1 MKIKELAGN
10 AAAAFASQG
19 LSFLLS
25 VATSLLVPKVLGV
38 EEFGYWQL
46 FLFYAS
52 YTGFFSFG
60 IADGLYL
67 VEGGTERRAIDKRKV
82 NSAIWF
88 GLAYE
93 VPIAV
98 VVLLVCLLA
107 GFDQNREFVILATA
121 VYMVV
126 SYAWSAL
133 GYVFQAMNE
142 TRLYS
147 FAVMANKLAFLVP
160 LAALLIIGC
169 SSFEPFVVFYVASHC
184 VSLGYCAWRG
194 RDFLVA
200 GLYPARQTVHEG
212 IGYIRVG
219 IRLMLANIASMLIL
233 GVARFLID
241 AEWGIET
248 FGELSFSLSMVNF
261 FLAFVSQASMV
272 LFPALRQSD
281 GGERLKVYSAMRE
294 LLTMVLPAAYLFCF
308 PMIRLI
314 GLWLPQYAG
323 SLRYFVYLLPL
334 CVFDGKMNLLGTT
347 FFKVLRGESTLL
359 KVNFA
364 TAMLSLVGTLIGVYV
379 FRSVDAVICAVVVA
393 LAFRSLLS
401 EAIISRRIGDKES
414 LLPLGE
420 VLVSIGFVATGALL
434 PDAGAMGCY
443 AVIYVAYLIA
453 FRGTVKRVF
462 GTLARLRRALR

>member
-1 MKIKELAGN
+1 MASN
-10 AAAAFASQG
+10 AAAAFVSQG

-25 VATSLLVPKVLGV
+25 ILTSLLVPKVLGV

-67 VEGGTERRAIDKRKV
+67 VEGGTERGAIDKCKV
-82 NSAIWF
+82 NSALWF

-93 VPIAV
+93 VPIAIAV
-98 VVLLVCLLA
+98 ASVCLLA
-107 GFDQNREFVILATA
+107 GFDQNREFVILTTA

-126 SYAWSAL
+126 SYAWCAL

-142 TRLYS
+142 TKLYS
-147 FAVMANKLAFLVP
+147 FAVMTNKLAFLVP
-160 LAALLIIGC
+160 LAVLLLMRC
-169 SSFEPFVVFYVASHC
+169 SAFEPFVVFYVASHC
-184 VSLGYCAWRG
+184 FSLAYCAWKG
-194 RDFLVA
+194 RDILVA
-200 GLYPARQTVHEG
+200 GFCSPRQTVCEG

-219 IRLMLANIASMLIL
+219 IKLMLANIASMLIL

-272 LFPALRQSD
+272 LFPALRQS
-281 GGERLKVYSAMRE
+281 GGDERLRVYSAMRKA
-294 LLTMVLPAAYLFCF
+294 LAILLPATYLLCF
-308 PMIRLI
+308 PMVWLI

-323 SLRYFVYLLPL
+323 SLHYFVYLLPL

-347 FFKVLRGESTLL
+347 FFKVLRGELTLL
-359 KVNFA
+359 KVNIA
-364 TAMLSLVGTLIGVYV
+364 TALLSLAGTLVGVYV
-379 FRSVDAVICAVVVA
+379 FRSVDVVICAVVAA
-393 LAFRSLLS
+393 LAFRSLIS
-401 EAIISRRIGDKES
+401 ESIISKRVGDKES

-420 VLVSIGFVATGALL
+420 VLVSIGFVATGVLL
-434 PDAGAMGCY
+434 PGAVATGCFAAIY
-443 AVIYVAYLIA
+443 AVYLL
-453 FRGTVKRVF
+453 VF
-462 GTLARLRRALR
+462 KETAKHVLESLVRLRKAVR